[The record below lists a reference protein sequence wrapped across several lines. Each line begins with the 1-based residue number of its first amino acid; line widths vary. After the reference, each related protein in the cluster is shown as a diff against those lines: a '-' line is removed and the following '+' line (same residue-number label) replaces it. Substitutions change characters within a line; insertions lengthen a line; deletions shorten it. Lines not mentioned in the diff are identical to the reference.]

1 MFQMINKIIDGI
13 SVAINSEF
21 GNPYEIYTE
30 SIEQGLT
37 EPCFSILC
45 LNPTINQTLGNRY
58 FRTNQFC
65 IHYFP
70 SSDEKVSECLTV
82 MERLMN
88 ALEIIEVDGDQCGG
102 TEMHGQVSDDV
113 LSFFVN
119 YDMYVYK
126 EKDAEPAM
134 ETVTHNTNVEG

>member
-1 MFQMINKIIDGI
+1 MINKIIDGI

-21 GNPYEIYTE
+21 GDPYEIHTE
-30 SIEQGLT
+30 SIEQGLV

-45 LNPTINQTLGNRY
+45 LNPTIDQVLGKRH

-70 SSDEKVSECLTV
+70 SSSEPRSECYAV
-82 MERLMN
+82 IERLMG
-88 ALEIIEVDGDQCGG
+88 ALEIITVDGDQCRG
-102 TEMHGQVSDDV
+102 TDMHGEVVDNV

-126 EKDAEPAM
+126 ERTTEPVM
-134 ETVTHNTNVEG
+134 ENVTYNTHLKG

>member
-1 MFQMINKIIDGI
+1 MINKIIDGI

-21 GNPYEIYTE
+21 GDPYEIYTE

-37 EPCFSILC
+37 DGSFSILC
-45 LNPTINQTLGNRY
+45 LNPTINQVLGGRY
-58 FRTNQFC
+58 FRKNQFC

-70 SSDEKVSECLTV
+70 KSNEPKSECHAVL
-82 MERLMN
+82 ERLMG
-88 ALEIIEVDGDQCGG
+88 ALEIITVDGDLCRG
-102 TEMHGQVSDDV
+102 TDMHGEVVDNV

-126 EKDAEPAM
+126 KTDAEPLM
-134 ETVTHNTNVEG
+134 ETVVRNTNVKG

>member
-1 MFQMINKIIDGI
+1 MINKIIDGI

-21 GNPYEIYTE
+21 GDPYEIYTE
-30 SIEQGLT
+30 SIEQGLN

-45 LNPTINQTLGNRY
+45 LNPTINQVLGTRY
-58 FRTNQFC
+58 FRRNQFC

-70 SSDEKVSECLTV
+70 SSDEKQSECHAVIEKLIS
-82 MERLMN
+82 
-88 ALEIIEVDGDQCGG
+88 ALEIIMVGSDQCRG
-102 TEMHGQVSDDV
+102 TGMHGEVVDNV

-126 EKDAEPAM
+126 KEAAEPNMA
-134 ETVTHNTNVEG
+134 ELLYNGNAKG

>member
-1 MFQMINKIIDGI
+1 MINKIIDGI
-13 SVAINSEF
+13 SAAINFEF
-21 GNPYEIYTE
+21 GDGYEIYTE

-37 EPCFSILC
+37 EPCFSVLC
-45 LNPTINQTLGNRY
+45 LNPTIRQKLGKRY

-70 SSDEKVSECLTV
+70 SSNEKRSECQAVL
-82 MERLMN
+82 ERLMCT
-88 ALEIIEVDGDQCGG
+88 LDMITVDGDLCRG
-102 TEMHGQVSDDV
+102 TDMHGGIDDGV

-126 EKDAEPAM
+126 EQSVEPVM
-134 ETVTHNTNVEG
+134 ETVEYNSNLKG

>member
-1 MFQMINKIIDGI
+1 MINKIIDGI

-21 GNPYEIYTE
+21 GDHYETYTE

-45 LNPTINQTLGNRY
+45 LNPTINQVLGKRY
-58 FRTNQFC
+58 FRKNQFC

-70 SSDEKVSECLTV
+70 ESDKKQSECHSV
-82 MERLMN
+82 AERLMGT
-88 ALEIIEVDGDQCGG
+88 LELIEVDGDLCRG
-102 TEMHGQVSDDV
+102 TEMHAEVVDNV

-126 EKDAEPAM
+126 PTGNIESSM
-134 ETVTHNTNVEG
+134 EYVEFDTAVKG

>member
-1 MFQMINKIIDGI
+1 MINKIIDGI

-21 GNPYEIYTE
+21 GDPYEIYTE
-30 SIEQGLT
+30 SIEQGLV

-45 LNPTINQTLGNRY
+45 LNPTINQVLGKRY

-70 SSDEKVSECLTV
+70 SSDEKRSECQAV
-82 MERLMN
+82 IERLMK
-88 ALEIIEVDGDQCGG
+88 ALEIITVDGDLCRG
-102 TEMHGQVSDDV
+102 TDMHCEVVDNV

-126 EKDAEPAM
+126 GKSAESTM
-134 ETVTHNTNVEG
+134 ETVIHNTDMKG

>member
-1 MFQMINKIIDGI
+1 MINKIIDGI
-13 SVAINSEF
+13 SVAINSKF
-21 GNPYEIYTE
+21 GDHYEIYTE
-30 SIEQGLT
+30 SVEQGLN

-45 LNPTINQTLGNRY
+45 LNPTINQVLGKRY

-70 SSDEKVSECLTV
+70 SSDEKVSECYAVAEDLFTT
-82 MERLMN
+82 
-88 ALEIIEVDGDQCGG
+88 LEIITIDGDRCRG
-102 TEMHGQVSDDV
+102 TDMHAEVTDNV

-126 EKDAEPAM
+126 EKDAKTMM
-134 ETVTHNTNVEG
+134 EDLLYKGRLIL

>member
-1 MFQMINKIIDGI
+1 MIDKIIDGI
-13 SVAINSEF
+13 CVAIGSEF
-21 GNPYEIYTE
+21 GDQYEIYTE
-30 SIEQGLT
+30 SIEQGLI

-45 LNPTINQTLGNRY
+45 LNPTISQVLGKRY

-70 SSDEKVSECLTV
+70 SSNEKRSECHAV
-82 MERLMN
+82 MDRLVS
-88 ALEIIEVDGDQCGG
+88 ALEIITVDGDKCRG
-102 TEMHGQVSDDV
+102 TSMNCEVVDDV

-126 EKDAEPAM
+126 DVVVENSM
-134 ETVTHNTNVEG
+134 ESVSHETSVKG

>member
-13 SVAINSEF
+13 CVAINSEF
-21 GNPYEIYTE
+21 GDPYEIYTE
-30 SIEQGLT
+30 SIEQGLN
-37 EPCFSILC
+37 EPCFSVLC
-45 LNPTINQTLGNRY
+45 LNPTINQFFGKRY

-70 SSDEKVSECLTV
+70 SSIEKRSECQTV
-82 MERLMN
+82 IERLIG
-88 ALEIIEVDGDQCGG
+88 ALEYITIDGDQCRG
-102 TEMHGQVSDDV
+102 TEMHFEVVDGV

-126 EKDAEPAM
+126 DVPVETSM
-134 ETVTHNTNVEG
+134 EDVSHVTMQV

>member
-1 MFQMINKIIDGI
+1 MINKIIDGI

-21 GNPYEIYTE
+21 GDHYEIYTE
-30 SIEQGLT
+30 SIEQGLN

-45 LNPTINQTLGNRY
+45 INPKIDQLLGKRY

-70 SSDEKVSECLTV
+70 SSNEKRSECHSV

-88 ALEIIEVDGDQCGG
+88 VLEIIDVEDDQCRG
-102 TEMHGQVSDDV
+102 TDMHCEMTDGV

-119 YDMYVYK
+119 YNMHIYK
-126 EKDAEPAM
+126 GKTVESAM
-134 ETVTHNTNVEG
+134 ESVNYNTNVKG

>member
-1 MFQMINKIIDGI
+1 MINEIIDGI

-21 GNPYEIYTE
+21 GDDYEVYTE
-30 SIEQGLT
+30 SIEQGLV

-45 LNPTINQTLGNRY
+45 LNPTIEQVLGKRF

-70 SSDEKVSECLTV
+70 SSAEKQSECNNV

-88 ALEIIEVDGDQCGG
+88 ALEIITVNGDRCRGTSMNGEIVGG
-102 TEMHGQVSDDV
+102 V

-126 EKDAEPAM
+126 QVTTETAM
-134 ETVTHNTNVEG
+134 ESVSHNTTMKG

>member
-1 MFQMINKIIDGI
+1 MINKIIDGI

-21 GNPYEIYTE
+21 GDPYEIYTE
-30 SIEQGLT
+30 SVEQGLN

-45 LNPTINQTLGNRY
+45 LNPMINQTLGKRY
-58 FRTNQFC
+58 FRTNMFC

-70 SSDEKVSECLTV
+70 GSDEKKSECHAV
-82 MERLMN
+82 IERLMD
-88 ALEIIEVDGDQCGG
+88 ALEIIKVDGDLCRG
-102 TEMHGQVSDDV
+102 TKMHGEVVDNV

-126 EKDAEPAM
+126 EAVAEPVM
-134 ETVTHNTNVEG
+134 EILNYSNNAKG